1 MTERCDSKIE
11 WELNL
16 VKEPSAHLTAWSCC
30 FIGQNAVFGGRNRLS
45 FWIFRL

>member
-16 VKEPSAHLTAWSCC
+16 VKEPSVHLTAWSSC
-30 FIGQNAVFGGRNRLS
+30 FIGQNEVLLGCNRKVIID
-45 FWIFRL
+45 F